1 MRNIRQAVLH
11 REQDDAHNYFDY
23 KNFLRCSKNK
33 DTEEFYKRGNK
44 ALLKLAGYIIDN
56 ELTDKQ
62 KEVFLL
68 HINQGLN
75 NKQIALLL
83 GVNDSTISRSLAS
96 SFKIFDKAYKHFEC
110 MNDMFVD

>member
-1 MRNIRQAVLH
+1 MRAIRQAVLH
-11 REQDDAHNYFDY
+11 RECGNAHNYFDY
-23 KNFLRCSKNK
+23 IHFLRSSKNK
-33 DTEEFYKRGNK
+33 STEEFYKRRNK
-44 ALLKLAGYIIDN
+44 ALLKLVEHIIDN

-75 NKQIALLL
+75 NKQIASLL
-83 GVNDSTISRSLAS
+83 GVNASTISRSLAS

-110 MNDMFVD
+110 MYDMFVD